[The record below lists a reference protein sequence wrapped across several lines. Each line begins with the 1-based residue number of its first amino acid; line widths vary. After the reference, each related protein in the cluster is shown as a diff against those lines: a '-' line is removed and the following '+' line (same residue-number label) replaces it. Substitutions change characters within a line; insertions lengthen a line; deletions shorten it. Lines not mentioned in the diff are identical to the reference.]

1 MNEYKY
7 IMQKEKSLTG
17 KQSDIFSLLNRA
29 KFETKKDKH
38 KNILFTLFAASILIA
53 SSLLIIL

>member
-1 MNEYKY
+1 
-7 IMQKEKSLTG
+7 MQKEKSLTG